1 MKALPFIRD
10 FSEMGAPYVRCIA
23 VGSKNFIYNVKFMMG
38 VMARGRTR
46 IEAGESFQLQEAQIP
61 DIDHF
66 GGKKS
71 EIGAENAYVWD

>member
-1 MKALPFIRD
+1 
-10 FSEMGAPYVRCIA
+10 MGPPYVRSIA
-23 VGSKNFIYNVKFMMG
+23 VGNKNFIYNVKFMMG

-61 DIDHF
+61 YFDHF